1 MAFRT
6 GSSPILQMATKQ
18 YSLSSFNLN
27 GMFKV
32 KTNFSDQTIYVG
44 LDVHKRSWN
53 AALFLNDQYLRN
65 IHQPPSPQA
74 LYTFLKNS
82 YPGAEYICAYE
93 GGKFG
98 FWIQRQLNSK
108 GIKCLVVNPADIPS
122 THKDEV
128 SKSDP
133 RDARGI
139 AMALQCGQ
147 LKGIYVPTLQQE
159 ADRSLVRQRKK
170 IWRDLVRCKNR
181 IKGFLDYTGIEVP
194 AKFENSNWSHN
205 FLQWLKDL
213 PFEYSSSRTALNYM
227 INETDVLR
235 KELLSVSNDIRK
247 LMRSAY
253 YKKLYYLL
261 RTITGIGPLTTAS
274 LLTEIGDM
282 KRFQSF
288 YDLNSFIGF
297 LPTEHSSG
305 ERELKGRLT
314 VRRHRQLRSDLIE
327 CAWTAKRTDPALSLF
342 YTEQLK
348 RGKEPKLIIV
358 KIARKLLSR
367 IRYVWQSEKPYE
379 KGVVK

>member
-1 MAFRT
+1 MT
-6 GSSPILQMATKQ
+6 
-18 YSLSSFNLN
+18 
-27 GMFKV
+27 KV
-32 KTNFSDQTIYVG
+32 KTNFENQTIYVG

-53 AALFLNDQYLRN
+53 AALYLNEQYLRN

-74 LYTFLKNS
+74 LYKFLQTT
-82 YPGAEYICAYE
+82 YPGADYVCAYE

-98 FWIQRQLNSK
+98 YWIQRQLKSR
-108 GIKCLVVNPADIPS
+108 GVECIVVNPADIPA

-128 SKSDP
+128 SKTDA

-147 LKGIYVPTLQQE
+147 LRGIYIPTVQQE
-159 ADRSLVRQRKK
+159 SDRCLVRHRKK

-181 IKGFLDYTGIEVP
+181 IKGFLDYTGVILP
-194 AKFENSNWSHN
+194 DKFSNSNWSRN
-205 FLQWLKDL
+205 FMLWLSAI
-213 PFEYSSSRTALNYM
+213 PFEFASSRTTLDYM
-227 INETDVLR
+227 IREAELLR
-235 KELLSVSNDIRK
+235 KELLSISNDIRK
-247 LMRSAY
+247 LMRSKD

-261 RTITGIGPLTTAS
+261 RTVTGIGPLTAAS

-282 KRFQSF
+282 KRFPSF
-288 YDLNSFIGF
+288 YELNSFIGL
-297 LPTEHSSG
+297 LPSEHSSG

-314 VRRHRQLRSDLIE
+314 IRRHRQLRSDLIE

-342 YTEQLK
+342 YSEQLK

-367 IRYVWQSEKPYE
+367 IRCVWLSEKPYE
-379 KGVVK
+379 RGVVK